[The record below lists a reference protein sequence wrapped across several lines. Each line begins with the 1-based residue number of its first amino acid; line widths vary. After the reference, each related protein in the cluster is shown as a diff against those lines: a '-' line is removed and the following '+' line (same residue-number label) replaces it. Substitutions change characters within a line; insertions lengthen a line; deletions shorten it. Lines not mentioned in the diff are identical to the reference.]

1 MGRGT
6 AALCL
11 AVAVASSPLC
21 QAQQGALTP
30 RSNSG
35 APGGAYSSS
44 GTVSQSGTQQSGTQQ
59 NPFQGGVTEG
69 KATGGVMSLSLDDA
83 IKRGLRNNLGYIL
96 QSVSVKQAGGQ
107 RLQELQP
114 LLPTINGEAKI
125 QVSQIDLQAQ
135 GINFAGVPAI
145 VGPFQTVDFR
155 ASLTQ
160 AVLNLPALRN
170 YIAAKHEFEA
180 AKLSVDDASDMV
192 VLAVGNAYLT
202 VVADAARVVSVEA
215 QVGTSKVSLDQAV
228 SQHAA
233 GTAPKLDE
241 LRARVDFQTQ
251 QQQLI
256 QAQNDFEK
264 DKIALARAIGLP
276 LDQQFTLSDTVPYS
290 ELVGID
296 QQAAI
301 QQALDARS
309 DVKALREQVK
319 AAESSESSARAE
331 RYPAAD
337 IAGDYGDIGI
347 TPGHSHGTGEV
358 AGRVSAPIFEEAR
371 LRGDLKVA
379 DAQLQQ
385 RRAQLNDAEAQVRA
399 DVIDSLLDLQ
409 ASAKLVE
416 VSRSNVDLTTEAL
429 KEAQDRYA
437 AGVSDNLPVSQAQTS
452 LAQANDQYVGSL
464 YEHNLAK
471 LSLARALGRARN
483 NYKTY
488 LGGK

>member
-1 MGRGT
+1 MGRGA

-11 AVAVASSPLC
+11 AVVVSSSPPC
-21 QAQQGALTP
+21 QGQQGALTP
-30 RSNSG
+30 QSNGG
-35 APGGAYSSS
+35 APTGGAYSSS
-44 GTVSQSGTQQSGTQQ
+44 GAVSQSGTQQ

-69 KATGGVMSLSLDDA
+69 KATGGVLSLSLDDA
-83 IKRGLRNNLGYIL
+83 IQRGLRNNLGYIL
-96 QSVSVKQAGGQ
+96 QSVSVKQAAGQ
-107 RLQELQP
+107 RLQQLQP

-125 QVSQIDLQAQ
+125 QVSQINLEAE
-135 GINFAGVPAI
+135 GIHIPGIPVI

-170 YIAAKHEFEA
+170 YFAAKHEFEA

-319 AAESSESSARAE
+319 AAELSESSARAE
-331 RYPAAD
+331 RYPRCRYCRRLWGYRDHARTLPRNR
-337 IAGDYGDIGI
+337 GSGR
-347 TPGHSHGTGEV
+347 TG
-358 AGRVSAPIFEEAR
+358 
-371 LRGDLKVA
+371 
-379 DAQLQQ
+379 Q
-385 RRAQLNDAEAQVRA
+385 R
-399 DVIDSLLDLQ
+399 
-409 ASAKLVE
+409 
-416 VSRSNVDLTTEAL
+416 
-429 KEAQDRYA
+429 
-437 AGVSDNLPVSQAQTS
+437 SDF
-452 LAQANDQYVGSL
+452 
-464 YEHNLAK
+464 
-471 LSLARALGRARN
+471 
-483 NYKTY
+483 
-488 LGGK
+488 